1 MVKGSW
7 LEIVKNREKAKL
19 TTIQKHFKREAARE
33 RYRQRKEQRR
43 KHRKRPDVSHDTVT
57 SIFKGK

>member
-1 MVKGSW
+1 MVKGSRS
-7 LEIVKNREKAKL
+7 EIVKNRKKVKL

-43 KHRKRPDVSHDTVT
+43 KHRKRPEVSHDT
-57 SIFKGK
+57 IFKGK